1 MVDGKR
7 SGWGS
12 NFVAA
17 SAEIRRRDSRP
28 IHYESSIYVE
38 RPARDEEYYSD
49 CVDIQSRMYP
59 SVEWMRD
66 EYLPDVRER
75 RPLFL
80 CEYAHAMGNS
90 PGGLKEYWDLMESND
105 SFMGGCI
112 WEWADHGVSYRGG
125 AFRYGGDFGELIHD
139 GNFCIDGIVT
149 PTER

>member
-1 MVDGKR
+1 
-7 SGWGS
+7 
-12 NFVAA
+12 
-17 SAEIRRRDSRP
+17 
-28 IHYESSIYVE
+28 
-38 RPARDEEYYSD
+38 
-49 CVDIQSRMYP
+49 MYP

-149 PTER
+149 PDRKIKSGTLEMKKAYQPLSFERTENGISAFNKNYFSALAGKLVIYIKIMEKRRAGKN